1 LIKWELISCIFKKLF
16 RDVKGIKM
24 KEENIK
30 LILKDLSVRY
40 NTKGTSTLALTDVNI
55 KVKDGEF
62 VSVVGPSGCGKSTLL
77 KVVSGLLT
85 PAKGKALI
93 DNKEVNGVPEN
104 VGMVFQ
110 NDALL
115 PWKSVFDNVRL
126 PLAIAN
132 DSKSQQKEKAK
143 ELIKLVGLEGFE
155 EFYPKQLSGGMK
167 KRVALA
173 RTFAHDPSIY
183 LMDEPF
189 GPLDAQ
195 TRVTIGEEFLKMWE
209 RVGKSVLFITHD
221 IEEAIAL
228 SDRVL
233 VMSDRPGTIK
243 AEFTVPLERPRPFY
257 DIRFDPRFKELQREV
272 WESLADTDKEREA
285 VRS

>member
-1 LIKWELISCIFKKLF
+1 MAEA
-16 RDVKGIKM
+16 
-24 KEENIK
+24 NIK
-30 LILKDLSVRY
+30 LELKNLSVRY
-40 NTKGTSTLALTDVNI
+40 LTKGQNTLALNDVNI

-77 KVVSGLLT
+77 KVVSGLLK
-85 PAKGKALI
+85 PAGGTALI
-93 DNKEVNGVPEN
+93 DNKEIKGVPSD

-115 PWKSVFDNVRL
+115 PWKTVLENVRL

-132 DSKSQQKEKAK
+132 QSKAQQLDRAR
-143 ELIKLVGLEGFE
+143 ELIKMVGLEGFE
-155 EFYPKQLSGGMK
+155 GFYPKQLSGGMK

-173 RTFAHDPSIY
+173 RTFAHDPSIF

-195 TRVTIGEEFLKMWE
+195 TRVSIGEEFLKIWE

-233 VMSDRPGTIK
+233 VMSNRPGTIK

-257 DIRFDPRFKELQREV
+257 DIRFDSRFKELQREV
-272 WESLADTDKEREA
+272 WESLADVEKESEEFR
-285 VRS
+285 V

>member
-1 LIKWELISCIFKKLF
+1 MSENLKL
-16 RDVKGIKM
+16 
-24 KEENIK
+24 K
-30 LILKDLSVRY
+30 LSDLSVRY
-40 NTKGTSTLALTDVNI
+40 STKGQSTLAVSKVNLT
-55 KVKDGEF
+55 VKNGEF

-77 KVVSGLLT
+77 KVVSGLLK
-85 PAKGKALI
+85 PSEGQALLDGKEI
-93 DNKEVNGVPEN
+93 KDVPESI
-104 VGMVFQ
+104 GMVFQ

-132 DSKSQQKEKAK
+132 KSTQEQEERAK
-143 ELIKLVGLEGFE
+143 DLIQMVGLEGFE
-155 EFYPKQLSGGMK
+155 QFYPKQLSGGMR

-173 RTFAHDPSIY
+173 RAFAHDPSLY

-195 TRVTIGEEFLKMWE
+195 TRVTIGEEFIKMWE

-228 SDRVL
+228 SDRVV
-233 VMSDRPGTIK
+233 VMSGRPGTIK
-243 AEFTVPLERPRPFY
+243 AEFKVPLERPRPFY
-257 DIRFDPRFKELQREV
+257 DIRFDSRFKEIQREI
-272 WESLADTDKEREA
+272 WESLADIHKESEVSR
-285 VRS
+285 

>member
-1 LIKWELISCIFKKLF
+1 
-16 RDVKGIKM
+16 M
-24 KEENIK
+24 ATENIK
-30 LILKDLSVRY
+30 LELKDLSVRY
-40 NTKGTSTLALTDVNI
+40 NTKGQSTLALTDVNI
-55 KVKDGEF
+55 KIKDGEF

-77 KVVSGLLT
+77 KVVSGLIK
-85 PAKGKALI
+85 PAGGKALI
-93 DNKEVNGVPEN
+93 DNQEIKGVPEN

-115 PWKSVFDNVRL
+115 PWKSVLDNVRL

-132 DSKSQQKEKAK
+132 QSNAQQEEKAL
-143 ELIKLVGLEGFE
+143 ELIKMVGLEGFE
-155 EFYPKQLSGGMK
+155 KFYPKQLSGGMR

-173 RTFAHDPSIY
+173 RAFAHDPSIY

-195 TRVTIGEEFLKMWE
+195 TRVSIGEEFLKMWE

-233 VMSDRPGTIK
+233 VMSNRPGTIK
-243 AEFTVPLERPRPFY
+243 AEFTIPLERPRPFY
-257 DIRFDPRFKELQREV
+257 DIRFDPIFKELQKEI
-272 WESLADTDKEREA
+272 WGSLADLHTKRG
-285 VRS
+285 VFSS

>member
-1 LIKWELISCIFKKLF
+1 MGNNKQPKLAI
-16 RDVKGIKM
+16 RDLNVEYDAKGQRTI
-24 KEENIK
+24 
-30 LILKDLSVRY
+30 
-40 NTKGTSTLALTDVNI
+40 ALEQVQLTVE
-55 KVKDGEF
+55 DGEF

-77 KVVSGLLT
+77 KVVSGLIQ
-85 PAKGKALI
+85 PATGAAYIDGKAI
-93 DNKEVNGVPEN
+93 SEIPEQ

-115 PWKSVFDNVRL
+115 PWETVIDNVRL
-126 PLAIAN
+126 PLEIKGLPGKEQIQEAN
-132 DSKSQQKEKAK
+132 R
-143 ELIKLVGLEGFE
+143 LLRMVGLEGFAQY
-155 EFYPKQLSGGMK
+155 FPKQLSGGMR

-173 RTFAHDPSIY
+173 RTFAYDPDIY

-195 TRVTIGEEFLKMWE
+195 TRVKIGEEFLKIWE

-233 VMSDRPGTIK
+233 VMSPRPGRIK
-243 AEFTVPLERPRPFY
+243 AEFNIRLERPRPFY
-257 DIRFDPRFKELQREV
+257 EIRFDPVFKELQ
-272 WESLADTDKEREA
+272 KEIWAQMSDEG
-285 VRS
+285 